1 MNKPGEVGS
10 LAQVKLTVVSWVTPF
25 QSPWACA
32 HRDMEKVDEWI
43 FNDDSIWPACS
54 VAQLCLTLCDLM
66 DRSLEVYSSLFMGF
80 SWQEY
85 WSGLL
90 FPPPGDL
97 PNPGIEPV
105 FSACPA
111 LQILYHWATW
121 EAQSGLTFSFVQRLS
136 LARPSDPWSP
146 TGDVLTKVLT
156 TKVTTPCTWN
166 PTCINIYLP
175 GP

>member
-1 MNKPGEVGS
+1 MNKLGEVGL

-32 HRDMEKVDEWI
+32 RGPMEKVYEWI
-43 FNDDSIWPACS
+43 FNDDSIWLACS
-54 VAQLCLTLCDLM
+54 VAQFCSTLCDPM

-90 FPPPGDL
+90 FPPPRDH

-105 FSACPA
+105 FSASPV

-121 EAQSGLTFSFVQRLS
+121 EAQ
-136 LARPSDPWSP
+136 DPWSP
-146 TGDVLTKVLT
+146 NQGPYHQGHHSLYMESHLHKYLSSWTLNPASIHTK
-156 TKVTTPCTWN
+156 
-166 PTCINIYLP
+166 
-175 GP
+175 

>member
-1 MNKPGEVGS
+1 MNKLGEVGL

-32 HRDMEKVDEWI
+32 RGPMEKVSEWI
-43 FNDDSIWPACS
+43 FNDDSIWLACS
-54 VAQLCLTLCDLM
+54 VAQFCSTLCDPM
-66 DRSLEVYSSLFMGF
+66 DRSLEVYISLFMGF

-105 FSACPA
+105 FSASPV

-136 LARPSDPWSP
+136 LARPRIL
-146 TGDVLTKVLT
+146 GVLTKVLT